1 MDDYIKREEF
11 LKTWCESYCR
21 PKQNCREDCSFY
33 DAITQFPA
41 ADVRENV
48 RGKWKAIDYT
58 RPDCG
63 LVRCSNCLQSVHR
76 EYNGELMWN
85 FCPNCGAD
93 MIQRDN
99 E

>member
-1 MDDYIKREEF
+1 MDDYIKREAF

-48 RGKWKAIDYT
+48 RGKWIDDET
-58 RPDCG
+58 RPMSDPR
-63 LVRCSNCLQSVHR
+63 LTCSNCGSIEVPLVKWR
-76 EYNGELMWN
+76 
-85 FCPNCGAD
+85 FCPTCGAE
-93 MIQRDN
+93 MRGEKNGTQT
-99 E
+99 